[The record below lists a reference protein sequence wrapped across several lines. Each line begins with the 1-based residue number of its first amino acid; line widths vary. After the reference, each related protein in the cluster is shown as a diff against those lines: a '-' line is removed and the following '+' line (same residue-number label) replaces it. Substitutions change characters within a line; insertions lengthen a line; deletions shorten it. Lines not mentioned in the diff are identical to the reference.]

1 MKIKWKH
8 ASFGKIIAMVLLIF
22 WAILSLFPMYWMF
35 QTSLTPKEEI
45 GTFPPKWFPSR
56 LTMENYASLFEGF
69 SWSEIFHGKGIMRWT
84 VNSIILCVTVTFTV
98 VLFSSMAGYG
108 FAKKEFPGKNI
119 MFWMI
124 IATMMIPAQVTLVP
138 VYLMLTKI
146 GLKGSLLAV
155 IIPASASVFG
165 VFMMRQFLIN
175 LSSDFMD
182 AARIDGCTEW
192 GIFWRIVLPLTKPA
206 IATLAIF
213 TFIGEWNSYLWPL
226 IVLDDPA
233 TYPLTLGLATM
244 QRQNINSYGLQA
256 AGSAISAI
264 PMLIV
269 FFSFQKYFMKGL
281 TLGGNKG

>member
-1 MKIKWKH
+1 MSKLRRV
-8 ASFGKIIAMVLLIF
+8 SVGKVIAMLLLIF
-22 WAILSLFPMYWMF
+22 WAVLSLFPMFYMF
-35 QTSLTPKEEI
+35 QMAFTPKGEI
-45 GTFPPKWFPSR
+45 GTLPVRWLPSHV
-56 LTMENYASLFEGF
+56 TMENFASLFEGF
-69 SWSEIFHGKGIMRWT
+69 SWQNIFHDKGIVRWT
-84 VNSIILCVTVTFTV
+84 MNSIVICVTVTFSV
-98 VLFSSMAGYG
+98 VLFSAMAGYG
-108 FAKKEFPGKNI
+108 FAKKEFPGKKF
-119 MFWMI
+119 MFWLI
-124 IATMMIPAQVTLVP
+124 IATMMIPSQVTLVP
-138 VYLMLTKI
+138 VFLMLSR
-146 GLKGSLLAV
+146 LKLVGHLAAV

-165 VFMMRQFLIN
+165 VFMMRQFLLT

-226 IVLDDPA
+226 IVLDEPSK
-233 TYPLTLGLATM
+233 YPLTLGLATL

-256 AGSAISAI
+256 AGSVISAI

-269 FFSFQKYFMKGL
+269 FFAFQKYFMKGL

>member
-1 MKIKWKH
+1 MKKLRHI
-8 ASFGKIIAMVLLIF
+8 SFGKVVAMVLLIF

-35 QTSLTPKEEI
+35 QTSVTPKSEI
-45 GTFPPKWFPSR
+45 GVLPPKWLPGH
-56 LTMENYASLFEGF
+56 LTMENYQTLFEGF
-69 SWSEIFHGKGIMRWT
+69 TWDQVIHGKGILRWT
-84 VNSIILCVTVTFTV
+84 LNSVVICVTVTFTV
-98 VLFSSMAGYG
+98 VLFSAMAGYG

-119 MFWMI
+119 MFWLI

-138 VYLMLTKI
+138 VFLMLAK
-146 GLKGSLLAV
+146 LKLVGHLSAV

-165 VFMMRQFLIN
+165 VFMMRQFL
-175 LSSDFMD
+175 LSLSTDFMD
-182 AARIDGCTEW
+182 AARIDGCSEL
-192 GIFWRIVLPLTKPA
+192 GIFWRIVLPLAKPA

-226 IVLDDPA
+226 IVLDEPSK
-233 TYPLTLGLATM
+233 YPLTLGLATL

-256 AGSAISAI
+256 AGSVISSI

-269 FFSFQKYFMKGL
+269 FFAFQKYFMKGL

>member
-1 MKIKWKH
+1 MNKLHRI
-8 ASFGKIIAMVLLIF
+8 SFGKVVAMALLIF

-35 QTSLTPKEEI
+35 QTSVTPKSEI
-45 GTFPPKWFPSR
+45 GTLPPKWFPSH
-56 LTMENYASLFEGF
+56 LTMENFQTLFEGF
-69 SWSEIFHGKGIMRWT
+69 TWDQVIHGKGILRWT
-84 VNSIILCVTVTFTV
+84 LNSIIICVTVTFTV
-98 VLFSSMAGYG
+98 VLFSAMAGYG

-119 MFWMI
+119 MFWLI

-138 VYLMLTKI
+138 VFLMLAK
-146 GLKGSLLAV
+146 LKLVGHLSAV

-165 VFMMRQFLIN
+165 VFMMRQFL
-175 LSSDFMD
+175 LSLSTDFMD
-182 AARIDGCTEW
+182 AARIDGCSEI
-192 GIFWRIVLPLTKPA
+192 GIFWRIVLPLAKPA

-226 IVLDDPA
+226 IVLDEPSK
-233 TYPLTLGLATM
+233 YPLTLGLATL

-256 AGSAISAI
+256 AGSVISAI